1 MRLQAHGCGAILRLH
16 SRRSAAHR
24 IIVTVQE
31 PADKSAIASREGGLN
46 HALTRS
52 QIIMI
57 GIGGAIGTGL
67 FMGSGMAI
75 GYAGPAVVIS
85 YVIAAFAAV
94 AIVFSLSEM
103 AVVHPTAGSFG
114 TYAEI
119 YLNPWAGFVVRYA
132 YWMAQVIAV
141 GAEAVAI
148 GVYMRFW
155 FPETP
160 LWMWSLSFAV
170 VLLYFNSRS
179 VKNFGSIEYWF
190 AMVKVVAI
198 VLFIVLGATMVFG
211 LGRPATGFHNLTSLP
226 GGFAPNGLYGIWM
239 GVLLGVLSFNGIE
252 VIAVTSGETR
262 NPVRDIPAALRN
274 MGLRLF
280 LFYIL
285 ALTIVV
291 TIVPWTETGA
301 KVVTESPFVRV
312 FADSGIRHAAGIMNF
327 VVLTAALSSM
337 NTNVYLCSRM
347 LFSLSRG
354 DFAPR
359 FLGRLSKN
367 GTPVAAILVS
377 GSCILG
383 AAALSGLTPHAYNYL
398 FGVAL
403 FDAMIV
409 WVAIIVC
416 HLSFRRRHRKED
428 LPVRMPLYPLVQF
441 IGLGLLVGIL
451 VTMGLDKGD
460 WRYSW
465 IVGAPFLALLS
476 IAYFVRSARRTRGT
490 VSTPLQE
497 PGP

>member
-1 MRLQAHGCGAILRLH
+1 MRLQAHSRGPVLRLY
-16 SRRSAAHR
+16 SRQSAAHF
-24 IIVTVQE
+24 IIVTVHE
-31 PADKSAIASREGGLN
+31 PADNSEVASREGGLN

-52 QIIMI
+52 QVIMI
-57 GIGGAIGTGL
+57 GLGGAIGTGL

-75 GYAGPAVVIS
+75 GYAGPAVIIS
-85 YVIAAFAAV
+85 YVIAALAAV

-103 AVVHPTAGSFG
+103 AVVHPSAGSFG

-119 YLNPWAGFVVRYA
+119 YLNPWAGFIVRYA

-155 FPETP
+155 FPGTP
-160 LWMWSLSFAV
+160 LWMWSLSFAF

-179 VKNFGSIEYWF
+179 VNNFGSIEYWF

-198 VLFIVLGATMVFG
+198 VLFIVLGATMIFG
-211 LGRPATGFHNLTSLP
+211 LDRPAIGFHNLNDLP

-280 LFYIL
+280 LFYVL

-359 FLGRLSKN
+359 FLGRLSQN

-377 GSCILG
+377 GGCILL
-383 AAALSGLTPHAYNYL
+383 AAAVSGLTPHAYNYL

-409 WVAIIVC
+409 WMAILVC
-416 HLSFRRRHRKED
+416 HLSFRRRYRKED
-428 LPVRMPLYPLVQF
+428 LPVRMPLFPIVQLV
-441 IGLGLLVGIL
+441 GLGLLVGIM

-465 IVGAPFLALLS
+465 IVGAPVLVLLS
-476 IAYFVRSARRTRGT
+476 IAYFVRYARRARAAVPT
-490 VSTPLQE
+490 
-497 PGP
+497 

>member
-1 MRLQAHGCGAILRLH
+1 VH
-16 SRRSAAHR
+16 
-24 IIVTVQE
+24 E
-31 PADKSAIASREGGLN
+31 PADKSAAASREGGLN
-46 HALTRS
+46 QALTRS
-52 QIIMI
+52 QVIMI
-57 GIGGAIGTGL
+57 GLGGAIGTGL

-75 GYAGPAVVIS
+75 GYAGPAVMIS
-85 YVIAAFAAV
+85 YMIAALAAV

-119 YLNPWAGFVVRYA
+119 YLNPWAGFIVRYA

-141 GAEAVAI
+141 GAEAVAT

-155 FPETP
+155 FPGTP
-160 LWMWSLSFAV
+160 LWLWSLSFALA
-170 VLLYFNSRS
+170 LLYFNSRS

-198 VLFIVLGATMVFG
+198 VLFIVLGATMIFG
-211 LGRPATGFHNLTSLP
+211 LGERPATGFHNLSGLP
-226 GGFAPNGLYGIWM
+226 GGFAPNGMYGIWM

-252 VIAVTSGETR
+252 VIAVTSGESR
-262 NPVRDIPAALRN
+262 DPVRDIPAALRN

-354 DFAPR
+354 EFAPQ

-377 GSCILG
+377 GACILV
-383 AAALSGLTPHAYNYL
+383 AAALSALTPHAYNYL

-409 WVAIIVC
+409 WVAILVC
-416 HLSFRRRHRKED
+416 HLSFRRRHRAAD
-428 LPVRMPLYPLVQF
+428 LPVRMPLYPWVQF
-441 IGLGLLVGIL
+441 VGLAVLVGIL
-451 VTMGLDKGD
+451 ATMGLDKGD

-465 IVGAPFLALLS
+465 IVGAPFLGLLS
-476 IAYFVRSARRTRGT
+476 IAYFTMNARRARAAI
-490 VSTPLQE
+490 SAPLQE

>member
-1 MRLQAHGCGAILRLH
+1 MHELAN
-16 SRRSAAHR
+16 
-24 IIVTVQE
+24 
-31 PADKSAIASREGGLN
+31 KSAIASREGGLN
-46 HALTRS
+46 QALTRS
-52 QIIMI
+52 QVTMI
-57 GIGGAIGTGL
+57 GLGGAIGTGL

-75 GYAGPAVVIS
+75 GYAGPAVIIS
-85 YVIAAFAAV
+85 YMIAALAAV

-103 AVVHPTAGSFG
+103 AVVHPSAGSFG

-119 YLNPWAGFVVRYA
+119 YLNPWAGFIVRYA

-141 GAEAVAI
+141 GAEAVAT

-155 FPETP
+155 FPGTP
-160 LWMWSLSFAV
+160 LWMWSLSFALA
-170 VLLYFNSRS
+170 LLYFNSRS

-198 VLFIVLGATMVFG
+198 LLFIVLGATMIFG
-211 LGRPATGFHNLTSLP
+211 LDRPATGFHNLSGLP
-226 GGFAPNGLYGIWM
+226 GGFAPNGLYGVWM
-239 GVLLGVLSFNGIE
+239 GVLLGILSFNGIE

-262 NPVRDIPAALRN
+262 NPTRDIPAALRN

-280 LFYIL
+280 LFYVL

-301 KVVTESPFVRV
+301 RVVTESPFVRV

-354 DFAPR
+354 EFAPR
-359 FLGRLSKN
+359 FLGRLSQN

-377 GSCILG
+377 GSCILI

-409 WVAIIVC
+409 WVAILVC
-416 HLSFRRRHRKED
+416 HLSFRRRHRQED
-428 LPVRMPLYPLVQF
+428 LPVRMPLYPLVQVV
-441 IGLGLLVGIL
+441 GLALLVGIL

-476 IAYFVRSARRTRGT
+476 IAYFIRNGRRARAAATA
-490 VSTPLQE
+490 SL
-497 PGP
+497 